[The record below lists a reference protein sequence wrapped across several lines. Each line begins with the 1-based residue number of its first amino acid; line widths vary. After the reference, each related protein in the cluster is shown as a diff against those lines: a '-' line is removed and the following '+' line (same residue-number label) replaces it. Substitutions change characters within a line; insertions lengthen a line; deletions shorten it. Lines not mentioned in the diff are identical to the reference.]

1 MGVIASSDIMKALPP
16 IERLNELFS
25 YDSLTGVVTRKC
37 NTGKLRNKGHIVG
50 TNNDGHLRVCVDRSY
65 YQLHRI
71 VWKLHTGDDPSP
83 YEIDHI
89 NRIRDDN
96 RIDNLRLV
104 TTQNNLKNKSVYST
118 NKSGFPN
125 VFKRGKRYMASI
137 RHNGDKTYLGSF
149 NTAQEAHNAV
159 TTFKSDKSFA

>member
-1 MGVIASSDIMKALPP
+1 MKPLPS

-25 YDSLTGVVTRKC
+25 YDSLTGLVTRKR
-37 NTGKLRNKGHIVG
+37 TGKHVG
-50 TNNDGHLRVCVDRSY
+50 TNNDGHLRVSVDKQA

-96 RIDNLRLV
+96 RITNLRLS
-104 TTQNNLKNKSVYST
+104 TTQENLKNKSSYSS

-125 VFKRGKRYMASI
+125 VFKRGKRYVASI
-137 RHNGDKTYLGSF
+137 RQDGVKTYLGSF
-149 NTAQEAHNAV
+149 NTAQGAYNAV
-159 TTFKSDKSFA
+159 QAYNA